1 MTIKKQRKKW
11 NTDETALL
19 EANLYHNVLI
29 EDIFKH
35 FPDRSDESVR
45 SKVNRT
51 FGYKMKKGRFILKTT
66 ATSIIET
73 TPNSSISS
81 TVTVNEDL
89 GINHSSSI
97 SKSAVKTKSD
107 KDINTLAIKL
117 LEDNKFKVNI
127 ENIYRASLIM
137 KEGA

>member
-1 MTIKKQRKKW
+1 MSKRW
-11 NTDETALL
+11 NKTETALL
-19 EANLYHNVLI
+19 KDSLYHNVYI
-29 EDIFKH
+29 KDILKY
-35 FPDRSDESVR
+35 FP
-45 SKVNRT
+45 NRT
-51 FGYKMKKGRFILKTT
+51 YEAVRNKANKSFGYKVKKGKFIIKT

-97 SKSAVKTKSD
+97 SKSDVKTKSD
-107 KDINTLAIKL
+107 KDINIEAIQF
-117 LEDNKFKVNI
+117 LEDNKLIANI